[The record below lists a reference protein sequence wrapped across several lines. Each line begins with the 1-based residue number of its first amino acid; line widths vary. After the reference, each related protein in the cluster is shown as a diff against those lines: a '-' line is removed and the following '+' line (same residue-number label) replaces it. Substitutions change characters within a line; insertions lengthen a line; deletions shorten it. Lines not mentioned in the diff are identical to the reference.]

1 MEKITVIIVDDHP
14 LFRQGVVN
22 ALNLEPDID
31 VIAQATDGAEGLEL
45 IRMHRPK
52 IAILDV
58 NLPSMNGHQIT
69 QKIVLDRLP
78 TCVVLMTAYDD
89 LEQKIYAMRTG
100 AMAYCTKDIL
110 PEDLVQVLRKALQG
124 VYIVGGSEFTKQKL
138 AVWIE
143 EQTSGSMRFI
153 GDIIDSYQPLS
164 AREVDVLKLLSQGYS
179 NKEIAVELGI
189 SQQTVKNHVTS
200 ILHKLGVED
209 RTQAV
214 LYAMKRGWVR
224 LYEQE
229 DKQEE

>member
-1 MEKITVIIVDDHP
+1 
-14 LFRQGVVN
+14 
-22 ALNLEPDID
+22 
-31 VIAQATDGAEGLEL
+31 
-45 IRMHRPK
+45 
-52 IAILDV
+52 
-58 NLPSMNGHQIT
+58 
-69 QKIVLDRLP
+69 
-78 TCVVLMTAYDD
+78 
-89 LEQKIYAMRTG
+89 
-100 AMAYCTKDIL
+100 
-110 PEDLVQVLRKALQG
+110 
-124 VYIVGGSEFTKQKL
+124 
-138 AVWIE
+138 
-143 EQTSGSMRFI
+143 MRFI